1 MGSPW
6 ADDAAPATEA
16 GQSERAS
23 ALESWVAWYVETYE
37 AWEQVPACWAS
48 HPAMVGELEAAMDLR
63 LGIDTQTAGDVLAAG
78 RGRAD
83 WHDYRGRMMERLAAT
98 PGAACAQRGEH
109 REPRSWDREASSE
122 RRRQARRAERA
133 RIAG

>member
-6 ADDAAPATEA
+6 ADAA
-16 GQSERAS
+16 QSERAS
-23 ALESWVAWYVETYE
+23 VFESWVAWYVETYE

-98 PGAACAQRGEH
+98 PGAVCAQRGEH

-133 RIAG
+133 RVAG